1 MSEYTTEAPPPATI
15 VQTLAS
21 ENLNI
26 FDIFELFV
34 PCLNSFEG
42 VLPFSGFKT
51 LQVCDSTF
59 VIQHGELQGGSGLP
73 WHSRQR
79 ETSLNSIHLWP
90 GMDGLC

>member
-1 MSEYTTEAPPPATI
+1 MAQAPEQDQGINSPAKLRTATVSEYTTEAPPPATI

-21 ENLNI
+21 ENLN
-26 FDIFELFV
+26 IFELFV

-73 WHSRQR
+73 
-79 ETSLNSIHLWP
+79 
-90 GMDGLC
+90 